1 MRARFERVRPDD
13 EHQRQIV
20 ADQDVADR
28 HMAGLHF
35 KRHQQSGQSI
45 ESLRGAAGDE
55 AISTKQAQPGEIA
68 ALRSQ

>member
-1 MRARFERVRPDD
+1 
-13 EHQRQIV
+13 
-20 ADQDVADR
+20 
-28 HMAGLHF
+28 MAGLHF